1 MGSLMGVPT
10 ALNETLWPNS
20 PYGHVMG
27 FTFDQ
32 PYVEQGLTTPPK
44 NLKKSDKYD
53 KSHKYEI

>member
-1 MGSLMGVPT
+1 MGVPT

-20 PYGHVMG
+20 PYGHDMG